1 MFCPNQELK
10 SYFGQFLWDFVAPI
24 ISFPIFVPLMSQNGT
39 LIRLVIVKVHKMDP
53 EFERTYRDHYPK
65 LFRIAAKM
73 LQDPE
78 GAKDVVQD
86 VFTAYYF
93 AMNNEKVI
101 RDTKNWLVRSTINK
115 GIDYKRKTA
124 RTVTMESPLPET
136 SEQPLDETSDILNAI
151 AHLNEK
157 EQTLV
162 VLYSEGYSYKE
173 IAEMTGRNFTSIG
186 KTLSRIM
193 DKIKKR
199 ML

>member
-1 MFCPNQELK
+1 
-10 SYFGQFLWDFVAPI
+10 
-24 ISFPIFVPLMSQNGT
+24 MSQNGFFK
-39 LIRLVIVKVHKMDP
+39 RLVNVKVPKMDP
-53 EFERTYRDHYPK
+53 EFEKTYQSYYPK
-65 LFRIAAKM
+65 LFRIATKI
-73 LQDPE
+73 LQDSE
-78 GAKDVVQD
+78 DAKDVVQE

-124 RTVTMESPLPET
+124 WTVTMENPMPET
-136 SEQPLDETSDILNAI
+136 NESPQDEAPDILNAI

-173 IAEMTGRNFTSIG
+173 IAEITGHNYHSIG
-186 KTLSRIM
+186 KTLSRIL
-193 DKIKKR
+193 DKIKKHV
-199 ML
+199 L

>member
-1 MFCPNQELK
+1 
-10 SYFGQFLWDFVAPI
+10 
-24 ISFPIFVPLMSQNGT
+24 MSQNGFFK
-39 LIRLVIVKVHKMDP
+39 RLVNVKAPKMDP
-53 EFERTYRDHYPK
+53 EFEKTYQSYYPK
-65 LFRIAAKM
+65 LFRIATKI
-73 LQDPE
+73 LQDSE
-78 GAKDVVQD
+78 DAKDVVQE

-124 RTVTMESPLPET
+124 RTVTMENPMPET
-136 SEQPLDETSDILNAI
+136 NESHQDKAPDILNAI

-173 IAEMTGRNFTSIG
+173 IAEMTGRNYHSIG
-186 KTLSRIM
+186 KTLSRIL
-193 DKIKKR
+193 DKIKKHV
-199 ML
+199 L

>member
-1 MFCPNQELK
+1 
-10 SYFGQFLWDFVAPI
+10 
-24 ISFPIFVPLMSQNGT
+24 MSQKGS
-39 LIRLVIVKVHKMDP
+39 LFRLVIVKAPKMDP
-53 EFERTYRDHYPK
+53 EFEKTYRDHYPK

-73 LQDPE
+73 LQDSDD
-78 GAKDVVQD
+78 AKDVVQD

-124 RTVTMESPLPET
+124 RTVTMESTLPET
-136 SEQPLDETSDILNAI
+136 NESPQDEASDILNAI

-162 VLYSEGYSYKE
+162 ILYSEGYSYKE
-173 IAEMTGRNFTSIG
+173 IAEMTGRNLPSIG

-193 DKIKKR
+193 DKIKKH
-199 ML
+199 LL

>member
-1 MFCPNQELK
+1 
-10 SYFGQFLWDFVAPI
+10 
-24 ISFPIFVPLMSQNGT
+24 
-39 LIRLVIVKVHKMDP
+39 MDP
-53 EFERTYRDHYPK
+53 EFEKTYRSYYPK

-73 LQDPE
+73 LQDTE

-93 AMNNEKVI
+93 AINNEKVI

-124 RTVTMESPLPET
+124 RTVAMESPQPESDET
-136 SEQPLDETSDILNAI
+136 PNDETSDILNAI
-151 AHLNEK
+151 AHLSEK

-173 IAEMTGRNFTSIG
+173 IAEMTGCNFHSVG
-186 KTLSRIM
+186 KTLSRTLY
-193 DKIKKR
+193 KIKKH
-199 ML
+199 LL

>member
-1 MFCPNQELK
+1 
-10 SYFGQFLWDFVAPI
+10 
-24 ISFPIFVPLMSQNGT
+24 MSQNDSFK
-39 LIRLVIVKVHKMDP
+39 RLVNVKAPKMDP
-53 EFERTYRDHYPK
+53 EFEKTYLSYYPK
-65 LFRIAAKM
+65 LFRMATKM
-73 LQDPE
+73 LQDSE

-101 RDTKNWLVRSTINK
+101 RDTKNWLIRSTINK

-124 RTVTMESPLPET
+124 RTVTMENPPET
-136 SEQPLDETSDILNAI
+136 IESPQDEAPDILNAI

-173 IAEMTGRNFTSIG
+173 IAEMTGRNLSSIG

-193 DKIKKR
+193 DKIKKHV
-199 ML
+199 L

>member
-1 MFCPNQELK
+1 
-10 SYFGQFLWDFVAPI
+10 
-24 ISFPIFVPLMSQNGT
+24 MSQKGT
-39 LIRLVIVKVHKMDP
+39 LIRLVIVKVPKMDP
-53 EFERTYRDHYPK
+53 EFEKTYRDYYPK

-73 LQDPE
+73 LQDSDD
-78 GAKDVVQD
+78 AKDVVQD
-86 VFTAYYF
+86 VFTTYYF

-124 RTVTMESPLPET
+124 RTVTMENPLPDTNEST
-136 SEQPLDETSDILNAI
+136 QDEAPDILNAI

-173 IAEMTGRNFTSIG
+173 IAEMTGRNYHSIG
-186 KTLSRIM
+186 KTLSRIL
-193 DKIKKR
+193 DKIKKHV
-199 ML
+199 L

>member
-1 MFCPNQELK
+1 
-10 SYFGQFLWDFVAPI
+10 
-24 ISFPIFVPLMSQNGT
+24 MSQNGFFK
-39 LIRLVIVKVHKMDP
+39 RLVNVKVPKMDP
-53 EFERTYRDHYPK
+53 EFEKTYQSYYPK
-65 LFRIAAKM
+65 LFRIATKI
-73 LQDPE
+73 LQDSE
-78 GAKDVVQD
+78 DAKDVVQE

-124 RTVTMESPLPET
+124 RTVTMEKPMPET
-136 SEQPLDETSDILNAI
+136 NESHQDKAPDILNAI

-173 IAEMTGRNFTSIG
+173 IAEMTGRNYHSIG
-186 KTLSRIM
+186 KTLSRIL
-193 DKIKKR
+193 DKIKKHV
-199 ML
+199 L

>member
-1 MFCPNQELK
+1 
-10 SYFGQFLWDFVAPI
+10 
-24 ISFPIFVPLMSQNGT
+24 
-39 LIRLVIVKVHKMDP
+39 
-53 EFERTYRDHYPK
+53 
-65 LFRIAAKM
+65 M
-73 LQDPE
+73 LQDTE

-124 RTVTMESPLPET
+124 RIVTMENPLPET
-136 SEQPLDETSDILNAI
+136 NERSQDEAPDILNVI

-173 IAEMTGRNFTSIG
+173 IAEMTGRNLPSIG

-193 DKIKKR
+193 DKLKKH
-199 ML
+199 LL

>member
-1 MFCPNQELK
+1 
-10 SYFGQFLWDFVAPI
+10 
-24 ISFPIFVPLMSQNGT
+24 
-39 LIRLVIVKVHKMDP
+39 MDP
-53 EFERTYRDHYPK
+53 EFEKTYQSYYPK
-65 LFRIAAKM
+65 LFRIATKM
-73 LQDPE
+73 LKTTED
-78 GAKDVVQD
+78 AKDVVQD

-124 RTVTMESPLPET
+124 RTITMESPLTDTNESPH
-136 SEQPLDETSDILNAI
+136 DEASDILNAI
-151 AHLNEK
+151 DLLSEK

-173 IAEMTGRNFTSIG
+173 IAEITGRNYHSIG

-193 DKIKKR
+193 DKIKKHV
-199 ML
+199 L

>member
-1 MFCPNQELK
+1 
-10 SYFGQFLWDFVAPI
+10 
-24 ISFPIFVPLMSQNGT
+24 MSQKGS
-39 LIRLVIVKVHKMDP
+39 LIRLVIVKAPKMDP
-53 EFERTYRDHYPK
+53 EFEKTYRDYYPK

-73 LQDPE
+73 LQDSDD
-78 GAKDVVQD
+78 AKDVVQD
-86 VFTAYYF
+86 VFTTYYF

-124 RTVTMESPLPET
+124 RTVTMEKPICET
-136 SEQPLDETSDILNAI
+136 GEQTLDEASDILNAI
-151 AHLNEK
+151 THLNEK

-173 IAEMTGRNFTSIG
+173 IAEMTGRNLPSIG

-193 DKIKKR
+193 EKIKKH
-199 ML
+199 LL

>member
-1 MFCPNQELK
+1 
-10 SYFGQFLWDFVAPI
+10 
-24 ISFPIFVPLMSQNGT
+24 MSQNDSFK
-39 LIRLVIVKVHKMDP
+39 RLVNVKAPKMDP
-53 EFERTYRDHYPK
+53 EFEKTYLSYYPK
-65 LFRIAAKM
+65 LFRMATKM
-73 LQDPE
+73 LQDSE

-101 RDTKNWLVRSTINK
+101 RDTKNWLIRSTINK

-124 RTVTMESPLPET
+124 RTVTMENPPET
-136 SEQPLDETSDILNAI
+136 IESPQDEAPDILNAI

-173 IAEMTGRNFTSIG
+173 IAEMTGRNYHSIG
-186 KTLSRIM
+186 KTLSRIL
-193 DKIKKR
+193 DKIKKHV
-199 ML
+199 L

>member
-1 MFCPNQELK
+1 
-10 SYFGQFLWDFVAPI
+10 
-24 ISFPIFVPLMSQNGT
+24 
-39 LIRLVIVKVHKMDP
+39 MDP
-53 EFERTYRDHYPK
+53 EFEKTYRSYYPK

-73 LQDPE
+73 LQDTE

-115 GIDYKRKTA
+115 GIDYKRKMA
-124 RTVTMESPLPET
+124 RTVTMENPLPDTKE
-136 SEQPLDETSDILNAI
+136 SLQDEASDILNAI

-162 VLYSEGYSYKE
+162 ILYSEGYSYKE
-173 IAEMTGRNFTSIG
+173 IAEMTGRNLPSIG

-193 DKIKKR
+193 DKIKKH
-199 ML
+199 LL

>member
-1 MFCPNQELK
+1 
-10 SYFGQFLWDFVAPI
+10 
-24 ISFPIFVPLMSQNGT
+24 MSQNG
-39 LIRLVIVKVHKMDP
+39 LFIRLMIVKVPKMDP
-53 EFERTYRDHYPK
+53 EFEKTYRSYYPK
-65 LFRIAAKM
+65 LFRIATKM

-78 GAKDVVQD
+78 VAKDVVQD

-93 AMNNEKVI
+93 AMSNEKVI

-124 RTVTMESPLPET
+124 KTVTMEKPMCET
-136 SEQPLDETSDILNAI
+136 GEQMLDEASDILNAI

-173 IAEMTGRNFTSIG
+173 IAEMTGRNLPSIG

-193 DKIKKR
+193 DKLKKH
-199 ML
+199 LL

>member
-1 MFCPNQELK
+1 
-10 SYFGQFLWDFVAPI
+10 
-24 ISFPIFVPLMSQNGT
+24 MSQNGSFK
-39 LIRLVIVKVHKMDP
+39 RLVNVKAPKMDP
-53 EFERTYRDHYPK
+53 EFEKTYRDHYPK

-78 GAKDVVQD
+78 GAKDMVQD

-124 RTVTMESPLPET
+124 RTVTMENPLPET
-136 SEQPLDETSDILNAI
+136 NERSQDEAPDILNAI

-173 IAEMTGRNFTSIG
+173 IAEMTGRNLSSIG

-193 DKIKKR
+193 DKIKKHV
-199 ML
+199 L

>member
-1 MFCPNQELK
+1 
-10 SYFGQFLWDFVAPI
+10 
-24 ISFPIFVPLMSQNGT
+24 MSQNG
-39 LIRLVIVKVHKMDP
+39 LFIRLMIVKIPKMDP
-53 EFERTYRDHYPK
+53 EFEKTYRDHYPK

-93 AMNNEKVI
+93 AMSNEKVI

-124 RTVTMESPLPET
+124 WTVTMEKPMCET
-136 SEQPLDETSDILNAI
+136 GVQPLDEASDILNAI
-151 AHLNEK
+151 THLNEK

-173 IAEMTGRNFTSIG
+173 IAEMTGRNLPSIG

-193 DKIKKR
+193 DKLKKH
-199 ML
+199 LL

>member
-1 MFCPNQELK
+1 MYRSL
-10 SYFGQFLWDFVAPI
+10 
-24 ISFPIFVPLMSQNGT
+24 SQNGFFK
-39 LIRLVIVKVHKMDP
+39 RLVNVKVPKMDP
-53 EFERTYRDHYPK
+53 EFEKTYRSYYPK
-65 LFRIAAKM
+65 LFRIATKM
-73 LQDPE
+73 LQDSE

-115 GIDYKRKTA
+115 GIDYKRKMA
-124 RTVTMESPLPET
+124 RTVTMESL
-136 SEQPLDETSDILNAI
+136 QPDTNESTQDEDPDILNAI

-173 IAEMTGRNFTSIG
+173 IAEMTGRNYNSIG
-186 KTLSRIM
+186 KTLSRIL
-193 DKIKKR
+193 DKIKKHV
-199 ML
+199 L

>member
-1 MFCPNQELK
+1 
-10 SYFGQFLWDFVAPI
+10 
-24 ISFPIFVPLMSQNGT
+24 
-39 LIRLVIVKVHKMDP
+39 MDP
-53 EFERTYRDHYPK
+53 KFEKTYRSYYPK

-73 LQDPE
+73 LQDTE

-124 RTVTMESPLPET
+124 RTVTMEKPLPET
-136 SEQPLDETSDILNAI
+136 GEQTLDEAADILNAI

-173 IAEMTGRNFTSIG
+173 IAEMTGRNLPSIG
-186 KTLSRIM
+186 KTLSRIL
-193 DKIKKR
+193 DKLKKS

>member
-1 MFCPNQELK
+1 
-10 SYFGQFLWDFVAPI
+10 
-24 ISFPIFVPLMSQNGT
+24 MSQNG
-39 LIRLVIVKVHKMDP
+39 LFIRLMIVKVPKMDP
-53 EFERTYRDHYPK
+53 EFEKTYRDHYPK

-93 AMNNEKVI
+93 AMSNEKVI

-124 RTVTMESPLPET
+124 KTVTMEKPMCET
-136 SEQPLDETSDILNAI
+136 GEQMLEEASDILNAI

-173 IAEMTGRNFTSIG
+173 IAEMTGRNLPSIG
-186 KTLSRIM
+186 KTLSRIL
-193 DKIKKR
+193 DKLKKS

>member
-1 MFCPNQELK
+1 
-10 SYFGQFLWDFVAPI
+10 
-24 ISFPIFVPLMSQNGT
+24 
-39 LIRLVIVKVHKMDP
+39 MDP
-53 EFERTYRDHYPK
+53 EFEKTYRDYYPK

-73 LQDPE
+73 LQDSDD
-78 GAKDVVQD
+78 AKDVVQD
-86 VFTAYYF
+86 VFTTYYF

-124 RTVTMESPLPET
+124 RTVTMEKPICET
-136 SEQPLDETSDILNAI
+136 GEQTLDEASDILNAI
-151 AHLNEK
+151 THLNEK

-173 IAEMTGRNFTSIG
+173 IAEMTGRNLPSIG

-193 DKIKKR
+193 EKIKKH
-199 ML
+199 LL